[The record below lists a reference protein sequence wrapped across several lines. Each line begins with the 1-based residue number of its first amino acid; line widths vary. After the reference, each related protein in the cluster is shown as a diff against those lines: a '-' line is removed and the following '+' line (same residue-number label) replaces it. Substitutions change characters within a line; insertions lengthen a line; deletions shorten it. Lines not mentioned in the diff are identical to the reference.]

1 MIFVMLMK
9 VVPFQDFEGILL
21 YFILVLFKC
30 MALFFTFRSF
40 HNLTGVLYT
49 CVVWTGKLFISEG
62 RANFFTSFTSF
73 VLLPLLLYASFI
85 INKTW
90 VAQWVFFWTVFSV
103 CLIFW
108 SLCETILHY
117 KSLWRILLSA
127 KIGQF
132 LLLLLRLFSFLE
144 DLENQLVK
152 STVRILIG
160 IRMSNLEV
168 NLRRVDF
175 KCCLNFQKKS
185 KKVHFTHSNTY
196 PSFPLQKLP
205 YAFPHELLVFQGPQR
220 TKCFDRF
227 FFNVK
232 KASFS
237 SRFIKCKH
245 EWVLL
250 IAFLCI
256 YYNYFSPWFITMMI
270 HATRLALLNHT
281 CTFQISPTWSR
292 HLFFSK

>member
-1 MIFVMLMK
+1 MNWETFYFWRESQLFHFIYLICPSPTTFICQLHNKQNLSCTMSL
-9 VVPFQDFEGILL
+9 FLNCLL
-21 YFILVLFKC
+21 
-30 MALFFTFRSF
+30 
-40 HNLTGVLYT
+40 
-49 CVVWTGKLFISEG
+49 
-62 RANFFTSFTSF
+62 
-73 VLLPLLLYASFI
+73 
-85 INKTW
+85 
-90 VAQWVFFWTVFSV
+90 

-227 FFNVK
+227 FWTL
-232 KASFS
+232 
-237 SRFIKCKH
+237 RKH
-245 EWVLL
+245 PFLL
-250 IAFLCI
+250 G
-256 YYNYFSPWFITMMI
+256 
-270 HATRLALLNHT
+270 LLSANT
-281 CTFQISPTWSR
+281 SGCY
-292 HLFFSK
+292 